1 MHRDLD
7 PRATLARLL
16 CQLPEEALAPYDF
29 REFKRRAAQRTL
41 AAQERHDGRLLAA
54 AAAIAVMAL
63 AVVLRFGAPAPRVA
77 AGNVTSGEATAP
89 PAATT
94 LVPARPEV
102 LEHWLASLPSDPA
115 LVRVGA
121 RAAVGGLEDRI
132 AQLDD
137 QLSAAR
143 LEPAQAARLDALQRE
158 RTWLMGALVQ
168 VRYAETLADA
178 AR

>member
-16 CQLPEEALAPYDF
+16 CQLPEEAPAPYDF

-54 AAAIAVMAL
+54 AAAIAVIAI
-63 AVVLRFGAPAPRVA
+63 AVLLRFGAPAPRVA

-89 PAATT
+89 LAAPT

-102 LEHWLASLPSDPA
+102 LEHTGWRASPA
-115 LVRVGA
+115 IRRSCVSVHA
-121 RAAVGGLEDRI
+121 PQWAD
-132 AQLDD
+132 
-137 QLSAAR
+137 S
-143 LEPAQAARLDALQRE
+143 
-158 RTWLMGALVQ
+158 RTA
-168 VRYAETLADA
+168 
-178 AR
+178 

>member
-16 CQLPEEALAPYDF
+16 RQLPEEALAPYDF
-29 REFKRRAAQRTL
+29 REFKRRGAQRTH
-41 AAQERHDGRLLAA
+41 AAQERQDARLLAA
-54 AAAIAVMAL
+54 AAAIAVMAI
-63 AVVLRFGAPAPRVA
+63 AVLLRFGAPAPRVA
-77 AGNVTSGEATAP
+77 AGNVTIGEVTAP
-89 PAATT
+89 PAAPT
-94 LVPARPEV
+94 LVPAQPEV
-102 LEHWLASLPSDPA
+102 LEHWLAGLPSDPA

-143 LEPAQAARLDALQRE
+143 LEPAQAGRLDALQRE